1 MHPGPPTRNHCTA
14 QRPRSLVVSIPRSAA
29 LPRRIAQGVFFV
41 NPDGGHGNVKPSEN
55 EKEHADGDGDRDDG
69 LLLSSATLVNLEIT
83 HAVVTRGSDPR
94 LSCQWGM
101 KSLFVGPQDP
111 LSKVVAWMRAV
122 RRLGANIIVG
132 DFAAA
137 AGYLVVELG
146 LTPRTAWL
154 RIARGVP
161 PVGDLV
167 LARLCVLTLV
177 HKEKEKEKEN
187 RNWSGS
193 GSGNEA
199 ALGSSERESGRTTS
213 ASGNGDVGGGG
224 TWCHGGGYQGLGIS
238 PRSCRRQRF
247 RTRAGSGLKHVVAN

>member
-1 MHPGPPTRNHCTA
+1 MHTGLPTRNHCTT
-14 QRPRSLVVSIPRSAA
+14 QRPRSLVVSAPRSTA

-41 NPDGGHGNVKPSEN
+41 NPDRDIKTNEN
-55 EKEHADGDGDRDDG
+55 ENDS
-69 LLLSSATLVNLEIT
+69 LLSSTTLNNLEIT

-94 LSCQWGM
+94 LSWGM

-111 LSKVVAWMRAV
+111 LSKVVVWMRAV

-167 LARLCVLTLV
+167 LARLCVLALV
-177 HKEKEKEKEN
+177 HNEKEKEN
-187 RNWSGS
+187 RN

-199 ALGSSERESGRTTS
+199 TLGSPERERERS
-213 ASGNGDVGGGG
+213 SGNGDVSGG
-224 TWCHGGGYQGLGIS
+224 TCCGYQGLGVS

-247 RTRAGSGLKHVVAN
+247 RTRVGSGLKHLVAN

>member
-1 MHPGPPTRNHCTA
+1 
-14 QRPRSLVVSIPRSAA
+14 
-29 LPRRIAQGVFFV
+29 V
-41 NPDGGHGNVKPSEN
+41 NEYEN
-55 EKEHADGDGDRDDG
+55 DR
-69 LLLSSATLVNLEIT
+69 LLSSTTLVSLEIT

-94 LSCQWGM
+94 LSWGM

-122 RRLGANIIVG
+122 RRLGAHIIVG
-132 DFAAA
+132 DLAAA

-167 LARLCVLTLV
+167 LARLCALTLV
-177 HKEKEKEKEN
+177 HNEKEKEN
-187 RNWSGS
+187 RNQSQNRNGS

-199 ALGSSERESGRTTS
+199 AFGSLERDRERTT
-213 ASGNGDVGGGG
+213 GNGDSDVSGG
-224 TWCHGGGYQGLGIS
+224 TWYRHQSLGVS

>member
-1 MHPGPPTRNHCTA
+1 MHAGLPTRNHCTT
-14 QRPRSLVVSIPRSAA
+14 QRPRSLVVSVPRSAA

-41 NPDGGHGNVKPSEN
+41 NPNEHVKTNESEN
-55 EKEHADGDGDRDDG
+55 DS
-69 LLLSSATLVNLEIT
+69 LLSSTMLVNLEIT

-94 LSCQWGM
+94 LSWGM

-122 RRLGANIIVG
+122 RRLGSHIIVG

-167 LARLCVLTLV
+167 LARLCVLALV
-177 HKEKEKEKEN
+177 HNEKEKEN
-187 RNWSGS
+187 QNRDGS

-199 ALGSSERESGRTTS
+199 ALGERERT
-213 ASGNGDVGGGG
+213 SGNGNVSGG
-224 TWCHGGGYQGLGIS
+224 TRCGYQGLGIS
-238 PRSCRRQRF
+238 PRSYRRQRF
-247 RTRAGSGLKHVVAN
+247 TTRAGSGLKHVVAN

>member
-1 MHPGPPTRNHCTA
+1 M
-14 QRPRSLVVSIPRSAA
+14 LI
-29 LPRRIAQGVFFV
+29 
-41 NPDGGHGNVKPSEN
+41 
-55 EKEHADGDGDRDDG
+55 
-69 LLLSSATLVNLEIT
+69 NLEIT

-94 LSCQWGM
+94 LSWGM

-122 RRLGANIIVG
+122 RRLGAHIIVG

-137 AGYLVVELG
+137 AGYLVVDLG

-167 LARLCVLTLV
+167 LARLCVLALA
-177 HKEKEKEKEN
+177 HNEKEKEN
-187 RNWSGS
+187 RNG
-193 GSGNEA
+193 GANEA
-199 ALGSSERESGRTTS
+199 TLGSSERERERS
-213 ASGNGDVGGGG
+213 SGNGDVSGG
-224 TWCHGGGYQGLGIS
+224 TWCGYQGLGVS

>member
-1 MHPGPPTRNHCTA
+1 MHTGLPTRNHCTI
-14 QRPRSLVVSIPRSAA
+14 QRPGSLVVRAPRQAA

-41 NPDGGHGNVKPSEN
+41 NPDGDVKTNEN
-55 EKEHADGDGDRDDG
+55 ENDS
-69 LLLSSATLVNLEIT
+69 LLSSTMLVNLEIT

-94 LSCQWGM
+94 LSWGM

-122 RRLGANIIVG
+122 RRLGAHIIVG

-177 HKEKEKEKEN
+177 HNEKEKEN
-187 RNWSGS
+187 RNGS

-199 ALGSSERESGRTTS
+199 GLGSSQREGERTSRNVNVSSGIL
-213 ASGNGDVGGGG
+213 
-224 TWCHGGGYQGLGIS
+224 CGYQGLGIS
-238 PRSCRRQRF
+238 PRSYRRQQF
-247 RTRAGSGLKHVVAN
+247 GTRGESGLKHVVAY

>member
-1 MHPGPPTRNHCTA
+1 MHTVLPTRNDYTT
-14 QRPRSLVVSIPRSAA
+14 QRPRSLVVRVPRSAV

-41 NPDGGHGNVKPSEN
+41 SRDGDTKTNEN
-55 EKEHADGDGDRDDG
+55 ENDS
-69 LLLSSATLVNLEIT
+69 LLSSSTLINLEIT
-83 HAVVTRGSDPR
+83 HAVVARGSDPC
-94 LSCQWGM
+94 LSWGM

-122 RRLGANIIVG
+122 RRLGAHLIVG

-177 HKEKEKEKEN
+177 HNEKEKEN
-187 RNWSGS
+187 RDGN
-193 GSGNEA
+193 GNEA
-199 ALGSSERESGRTTS
+199 ALGSSERERT
-213 ASGNGDVGGGG
+213 SGNGDVSGG
-224 TWCHGGGYQGLGIS
+224 TWCGYQGLGIS
-238 PRSCRRQRF
+238 PRSHRRARF
-247 RTRAGSGLKHVVAN
+247 RTQAGSGLKHVVAN

>member
-1 MHPGPPTRNHCTA
+1 
-14 QRPRSLVVSIPRSAA
+14 
-29 LPRRIAQGVFFV
+29 
-41 NPDGGHGNVKPSEN
+41 
-55 EKEHADGDGDRDDG
+55 
-69 LLLSSATLVNLEIT
+69 VNLEIT

-94 LSCQWGM
+94 LSWGM

-122 RRLGANIIVG
+122 RRLGAHIIVG

-161 PVGDLV
+161 PAGDLV

-177 HKEKEKEKEN
+177 HNENKKEN
-187 RNWSGS
+187 QSGNGS
-193 GSGNEA
+193 GSGNEV
-199 ALGSSERESGRTTS
+199 ALGSSERERERT
-213 ASGNGDVGGGG
+213 SGNGDVSGG
-224 TWCHGGGYQGLGIS
+224 TRCGYQGLGIS
-238 PRSCRRQRF
+238 PRSHRRQRF

>member
-1 MHPGPPTRNHCTA
+1 MHAGLPTRNHCTT
-14 QRPRSLVVSIPRSAA
+14 QRPRSLVVSVPRSAT

-41 NPDGGHGNVKPSEN
+41 NPDGDVKTNEN
-55 EKEHADGDGDRDDG
+55 DS
-69 LLLSSATLVNLEIT
+69 LLSSTMLVNLEIT

-94 LSCQWGM
+94 LSWGM

-122 RRLGANIIVG
+122 RRLGAHIIVG

-137 AGYLVVELG
+137 AGYLVAELG

-154 RIARGVP
+154 RIARGLP

-177 HKEKEKEKEN
+177 HKEKEKEN
-187 RNWSGS
+187 QNGS

-199 ALGSSERESGRTTS
+199 ALGSSELQRERT
-213 ASGNGDVGGGG
+213 SGNGDVGGG
-224 TWCHGGGYQGLGIS
+224 TWCGHQGLGIS
-238 PRSCRRQRF
+238 PRLYRRQLLF
-247 RTRAGSGLKHVVAN
+247 GTRAGSGLKHVVAC

>member
-1 MHPGPPTRNHCTA
+1 MHTGLPTRNHNTT
-14 QRPRSLVVSIPRSAA
+14 QRPRSLVVSVPRSAA

-41 NPDGGHGNVKPSEN
+41 NQTNEDEN
-55 EKEHADGDGDRDDG
+55 DS
-69 LLLSSATLVNLEIT
+69 LLSSRTLVNLEIT
-83 HAVVTRGSDPR
+83 HAVVPRGSDPR
-94 LSCQWGM
+94 LSWGM

-122 RRLGANIIVG
+122 RRLGAHIIVG

-177 HKEKEKEKEN
+177 HNEKEKEN
-187 RNWSGS
+187 RNQNGS
-193 GSGNEA
+193 GSGNRA
-199 ALGSSERESGRTTS
+199 ALGSLSEQKSER
-213 ASGNGDVGGGG
+213 ASGNGDVNGG
-224 TWCHGGGYQGLGIS
+224 TWCGYQGLGIS

>member
-1 MHPGPPTRNHCTA
+1 MHMGLPTKTHCTT
-14 QRPRSLVVSIPRSAA
+14 QRPRSLVVSALRNAA

-41 NPDGGHGNVKPSEN
+41 NPDGEVKTKEN
-55 EKEHADGDGDRDDG
+55 ENDS
-69 LLLSSATLVNLEIT
+69 LLSSTTLDNLDIT
-83 HAVVTRGSDPR
+83 HAVVPRGSHPR
-94 LSCQWGM
+94 LVLGM

-122 RRLGANIIVG
+122 RQLGAHIIVG

-177 HKEKEKEKEN
+177 HNEKEKGN
-187 RNWSGS
+187 GNGNGS
-193 GSGNEA
+193 GGGNKA
-199 ALGSSERESGRTTS
+199 ALESSEREPEGP
-213 ASGNGDVGGGG
+213 SGNGDVSGG
-224 TWCHGGGYQGLGIS
+224 TMCGFQGLGVS
-238 PRSCRRQRF
+238 SRSYRGQWL
-247 RTRAGSGLKHVVAN
+247 RTRAGSGLRHVVAN

>member
-1 MHPGPPTRNHCTA
+1 MGLPTRNHCTT
-14 QRPRSLVVSIPRSAA
+14 QRPRSLVVSAPRSAA

-41 NPDGGHGNVKPSEN
+41 HPDGDVKTNEN
-55 EKEHADGDGDRDDG
+55 ENDS
-69 LLLSSATLVNLEIT
+69 LLSSTTLVSLEIT

-94 LSCQWGM
+94 LWWGL

-111 LSKVVAWMRAV
+111 LSRVVAWMRAV
-122 RRLGANIIVG
+122 RRLGAHVIVG

-177 HKEKEKEKEN
+177 HNEKEKEN
-187 RNWSGS
+187 RNGS

-199 ALGSSERESGRTTS
+199 ALGSSERERERT
-213 ASGNGDVGGGG
+213 SGNVNVSGG
-224 TWCHGGGYQGLGIS
+224 TWCGNQDLGIS

-247 RTRAGSGLKHVVAN
+247 RTQAGSGLRHVVLAL

>member
-1 MHPGPPTRNHCTA
+1 MHTVPPTRNHRTI
-14 QRPRSLVVSIPRSAA
+14 QRPISLVVRAPQSVKVA
-29 LPRRIAQGVFFV
+29 LPRRIAQGIFFV
-41 NPDGGHGNVKPSEN
+41 NPDRDEN
-55 EKEHADGDGDRDDG
+55 ENDS
-69 LLLSSATLVNLEIT
+69 LLSSRTLVNLEIT
-83 HAVVTRGSDPR
+83 HSVVTRGSDPR
-94 LSCQWGM
+94 LWWGM

-146 LTPRTAWL
+146 LSPRTAWL

-177 HKEKEKEKEN
+177 HNEKEKEN
-187 RNWSGS
+187 RNGDGS
-193 GSGNEA
+193 VSKA
-199 ALGSSERESGRTTS
+199 ALGSSEREQECT
-213 ASGNGDVGGGG
+213 SGNGDVSGG
-224 TWCHGGGYQGLGIS
+224 TQCGYQDLGVS
-238 PRSCRRQRF
+238 PRSHRRQRF
-247 RTRAGSGLKHVVAN
+247 RTREGSGLKHVVAN